1 VAHSASE
8 RAKNEMSALV
18 EGYARCADGRDS
30 DGFRALF
37 ADDAVLTVIEP
48 DGTPRPPLVGVE
60 QIAKIPVRLG
70 RYDRTVH
77 LVGDHRVEPDG
88 PDAAAGTVECEAHHH
103 LGATDTVMTITYE
116 DRYRRT
122 ESGWRFAERTVR
134 IRHQEDRRIERDE
147 T

>member
-1 VAHSASE
+1 VAHSAPE
-8 RAKNEMSALV
+8 RAKNEVWGLV
-18 EGYARCADGRDS
+18 EGYARCADGRDV

-48 DGTPRPPLVGVE
+48 DGTPRPPLVGVD

-77 LVGDHRVEPDG
+77 RVGTPEVDADG
-88 PDAAAGTVECEAHHH
+88 PDAATGTVECEAHHH

-116 DRYRRT
+116 DRYRRA
-122 ESGWRFAERTVR
+122 EDGWRFAERTVR
-134 IRHQEDRRIERDE
+134 IRHQEDHRIEGDE